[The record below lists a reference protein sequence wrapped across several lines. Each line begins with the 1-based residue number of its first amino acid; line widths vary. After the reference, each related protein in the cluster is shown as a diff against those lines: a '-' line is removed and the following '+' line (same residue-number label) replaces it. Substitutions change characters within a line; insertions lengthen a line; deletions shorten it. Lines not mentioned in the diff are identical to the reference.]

1 MGNWMLQHV
10 PPPPLFG
17 PCDVERLR
25 GIHRYL
31 FQDVYEWAG
40 EFRTVDI
47 AKGNSYFAHVPYIES
62 TLKDLFE
69 RLSKGQHLHGLNQ
82 EGFADRVA
90 EVLGTLNAVHAFREG
105 NGRTQRCPRAGLQE
119 QLLD

>member
-1 MGNWMLQHV
+1 MPFEKEMEERSENLSASWLTRTAIGR
-10 PPPPLFG
+10 F
-17 PCDVERLR
+17 DVEHLR

-69 RLSKGQHLHGLNQ
+69 RLSKGQHLHGLSQ
-82 EGFADRVA
+82 ARFADGVA
-90 EVLGTLNAVHAFREG
+90 EVLATLNAVHAFRE
-105 NGRTQRCPRAGLQE
+105 
-119 QLLD
+119 